1 MSLYQPT
8 AVEQDTVTLRESD
21 LSLFIA
27 HPQHH
32 PEWHPLALSSTVKV

>member
-27 HPQHH
+27 HP
-32 PEWHPLALSSTVKV
+32 EWHPLALSSTVKV